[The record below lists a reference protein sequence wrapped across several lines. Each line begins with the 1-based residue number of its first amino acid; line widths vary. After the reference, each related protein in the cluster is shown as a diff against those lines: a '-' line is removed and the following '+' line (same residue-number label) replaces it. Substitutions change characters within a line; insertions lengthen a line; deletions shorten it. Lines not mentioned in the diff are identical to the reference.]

1 LNVLRVS
8 SRAAI
13 GQNPAVPDSVINPPL
28 RQLTR
33 LRSEMS
39 IACAQLTA
47 RLLPGDPMLAVKLG
61 IVARICLPDW
71 VSGGSLQRP
80 VTPTRVITVRK
91 MALSLGHAAETTRR
105 RVNLLIERG
114 VLASSAR
121 GVSLAA
127 TAANEAFL
135 RDYYL
140 GVHDLFL
147 RLVEDVFATCD
158 IDLPVGEAPGF
169 GIGDI
174 VERALDVLM
183 LPIDTYRPVGSSL
196 IAFLLWGA
204 LTAVAVREVT
214 YDPVLSRRYA
224 NMIPPDDL
232 RIGIS
237 LHKLAAAM
245 SVPYATAW
253 RQMQELQNAR
263 LVSRLGGNRWTVLT
277 ANLLNDNVR
286 ELGTQPSL
294 LLLRKVRELA
304 LLGLDP
310 ARAGDH
316 YQQGRPP
323 RAEFGLSTNG

>member
-1 LNVLRVS
+1 VS
-8 SRAAI
+8 
-13 GQNPAVPDSVINPPL
+13 DSVINPPL

-47 RLLPGDPMLAVKLG
+47 RLLPDDTMLAVKLG

-71 VSGGSLQRP
+71 VTSGSLQRP
-80 VTPTRVITVRK
+80 ATPTRAITVRK
-91 MALSLGHAAETTRR
+91 MALSLGRAPETTRR

-114 VLASSAR
+114 LFVSSPQ
-121 GVSLAA
+121 GISLAA
-127 TAANEAFL
+127 TVANEAFMK
-135 RDYYL
+135 DYYL
-140 GVHDLFL
+140 GIHDLFL
-147 RLVEDVFATCD
+147 RLVEDVSATCD
-158 IDLPVGEAPGF
+158 IDLPVGETPGF
-169 GIGDI
+169 GVGDI

-183 LPIDTYRPVGSSL
+183 LPIDTYRPVGSSPL
-196 IAFLLWGA
+196 AFLLWGA
-204 LTAVAVREVT
+204 LTVVAVRNVT

-224 NMIPPDDL
+224 NAIPPDDL

-237 LHKLAAAM
+237 LRELAAAM
-245 SVPYATAW
+245 SIPYATAW
-253 RQMQELQNAR
+253 RQMQELQAGG
-263 LVSRLGGNRWTVLT
+263 LVTRLGGNRWTVLT

-310 ARAGDH
+310 ARAADH
-316 YQQGRPP
+316 YQQGHPP
-323 RAEFGLSTNG
+323 LAEFGLSQTG